1 MLNQLVLLGIA
12 LLILG
17 YGFKI
22 AGNRIPLHTRFMRLV
37 KRLIHRYLLA
47 PVRRHFSRHQKFY
60 LGIGVGMALFAWL
73 ISTSF
78 P

>member
-1 MLNQLVLLGIA
+1 MLNQLVLTGIA
-12 LLILG
+12 LLIVG
-17 YGFKI
+17 YGFQV
-22 AGNRIPLHTRFMRLV
+22 AGNRIPLHLRFMRLV
-37 KRLIHRYLLA
+37 KRMISRYLLA
-47 PVRRHFSRHQKFY
+47 PVKRHFSRYQKFY